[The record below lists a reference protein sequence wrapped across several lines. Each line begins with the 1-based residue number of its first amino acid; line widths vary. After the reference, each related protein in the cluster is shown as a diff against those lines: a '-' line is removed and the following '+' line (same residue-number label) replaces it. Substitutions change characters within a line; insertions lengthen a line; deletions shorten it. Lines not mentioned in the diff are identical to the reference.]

1 VEDEAAPIRR
11 VSRGWRVMRALGVT
25 VLGLVVLALA
35 TLWAVDTGPGHRLV
49 ADRIAALRPS
59 SGLRIRIGRIDGS
72 LWNRATLRDVRLYD
86 LDGQFFEA
94 PEIALDWHPTRWVHN
109 LLSID
114 RLAAPLV
121 ELDRLPHLRSKP
133 GSPILPGFDIHIGRL
148 DIARLRLGRAI
159 AGRPHLVRLLT
170 RADIRGR
177 RAMIQLAARSTA
189 GDRVLVDLDAEPD
202 GDRFKLAAEVDGPA
216 NGVVAGLAKL
226 RHPLA
231 LRVNGRGTWH
241 VWNGTARGMLAGRR
255 VIDVALGVR
264 NGHYLL
270 SGTAIPSSFLQ
281 GKAQRLTAPGIRIRG
296 EADLAERKLNGRVQL
311 ASPALRLAAAGTID
325 LANSSFGAVRIDA
338 DLLRPPALFPNM
350 TGRNVRLQLDVDGPF
365 STAAF
370 RYRLATPHVAF
381 DQTGFDQV
389 TATGAG
395 RLSRTPITLP
405 IRLHAAQVTGVGAVA
420 GGILA
425 NLNVAG
431 TLHVDP
437 RTLVGRDLALSSDK
451 LKGTLQLRIDLA
463 SGRYDVAL
471 AGGLARYLIPGLGIV
486 DVTSKVT
493 VLPGPG
499 GRGTVVAGTARA
511 VVQRFDNSFLRS
523 LAGGNPCIDTRLV
536 RSPDGVIHFS
546 DLVLTG
552 PSIRITGSGLRRRDG
567 TFLFDGQGTQDSYG
581 PFRIHLDGQIDRPMV
596 QLLLNAPVPAL
607 GLSQVAFD
615 LDPDPQGF
623 RFRAAGGS
631 YAGPFRT
638 NGLIRSAPNQPT
650 FIDIADIA
658 VSGTH
663 GRGSLRSDPGGFSG
677 QIALD
682 GGGIRGMIGFR
693 PQGMIQRIE
702 PNVQFVRATIAAA
715 IPVTIRRGRA
725 EGAILLDPAGT
736 AIDGRATLFGV
747 KRGSLSVSRL
757 GAEAH
762 LRGGAGT
769 VALTASGSRGNAFNL
784 RSDLTF
790 APGRLTVTG
799 SGTIENRDVQLATP
813 AVLTMTDEAWQ
824 LQPTGINYNGGSAT
838 VSGRFAR
845 TSTSYDLQLQRMP
858 LSLLDLINP
867 ALGFGGYGTGRV
879 TYRHDQGSAPSGK
892 LDLAVR
898 GLTRSGL
905 VLTSQPVDLGLA
917 AVLTA
922 NGAGARAVVTSNGR
936 TIGRAQARL
945 APLPA
950 GENIVGRLIAAP
962 LFAQLRYAGAADT
975 LWRLVGVETIDLSGP
990 LSVAADI
997 GGTAA
1002 DPVIRGTLRTDAGR
1016 LESAVTGTVIRDI
1029 KASGRFNG
1037 SRLVIDQ
1044 MSGRAGDGSVTG
1056 RGSFDFGAGKGLGM
1070 DLALTADD
1078 AVLLARDDIGATVT
1092 GPLTMRSDGN
1102 GGTISGDITVDR
1114 GSFKLGSAA
1123 SAQVPRLSVTELN
1136 RPDEGEIDRAPPAP
1150 WRLDVRARAR
1160 SRLMVT
1166 GLGLDSEW
1174 RADLT
1179 IKGAVDNPAIGGRMD
1194 LIRGGYQFAGRRFDL
1209 DRGMIRFTGDAPPDP
1224 VLDITALA
1232 DVQGFNATIH
1242 VTGTGLRPEI
1252 NFQSVPALPE
1262 DELLSR
1268 LLFGTSITNLSAPE
1282 ALQLAAAVASLR
1294 SSGGGG
1300 GFNLDPINAVRKAV
1314 RLDRLRILPADV
1326 TTGQKTS
1333 VAAGKNIGRRT
1344 YVELITDG
1352 AGYSATTIE
1361 YRITRWLSVLSTIS
1375 TIGRQSANVRVSK
1388 DY

>member
-1 VEDEAAPIRR
+1 
-11 VSRGWRVMRALGVT
+11 VT
-25 VLGLVVLALA
+25 
-35 TLWAVDTGPGHRLV
+35 
-49 ADRIAALRPS
+49 
-59 SGLRIRIGRIDGS
+59 
-72 LWNRATLRDVRLYD
+72 
-86 LDGQFFEA
+86 LD
-94 PEIALDWHPTRWVHN
+94 H
-109 LLSID
+109 
-114 RLAAPLV
+114 
-121 ELDRLPHLRSKP
+121 LPRLRSKP
-133 GSPILPGFDIHIGRL
+133 GSPILPGFDIRIGRL
-148 DIARLRLGRAI
+148 DVQRLRLGRAV
-159 AGRPHLVRLLT
+159 AGRPQALRLLAA
-170 RADIRGR
+170 ADIRNR
-177 RAMIQLAARSTA
+177 RAMIQLRARSGT
-189 GDRVLVDLDAEPD
+189 GDKVVVDLDAEPD
-202 GDRFKLAAEVDGPA
+202 GDRFRLAAAIDGPA
-216 NGVVAGLAKL
+216 GGVVAGLAGL
-226 RHPLA
+226 GRPLA
-231 LRVNGRGTWH
+231 LRVDGRGTWH
-241 VWNGTARGMLAGRR
+241 VWDGRAQGMLAGRR
-255 VIDVALGVR
+255 VLDLALGVR
-264 NGHYLL
+264 EGHYLL
-270 SGTAIPSSFLQ
+270 SGTAAPSSFLQ
-281 GKAQRLTAPGIRIRG
+281 GKVQRLTAPVIRIRAEG
-296 EADLAERKLNGRVQL
+296 DLADRKLSGRLQL
-311 ASPALRLAAAGTID
+311 ASPALRLATAGTVD
-325 LANSSFGAVRIDA
+325 LANSSFAALRVDA
-338 DLLRPPALFPNM
+338 DLLRPSALFPNM
-350 TGRNVRLQLDVDGPF
+350 TGRNVRLQLFLDGPF
-365 STAAF
+365 RTAVF
-370 RYRLATPHVAF
+370 RYRLASPHIAF

-389 TATGAG
+389 TASGAG
-395 RLSRTPITLP
+395 KLSRSPFALP
-405 IRLHAAQVTGVGAVA
+405 VQLRAARVTGVGAVA

-425 NLNVAG
+425 NLKVAG
-431 TLHVDP
+431 VLHVDP

-463 SGRYDVAL
+463 TGRYDVAL
-471 AGGLARYLIPGLGIV
+471 AGGLARYFIQGLGIV
-486 DVTSKVT
+486 DVTSRVT

-499 GRGTVVAGTARA
+499 GRGTVVAGTAQATVR
-511 VVQRFDNSFLRS
+511 RFDNSFLRS
-523 LAGGNPCIDTRLV
+523 LAGGNPRIDTRLV
-536 RSPDGVIHFS
+536 RGADGVIHFS

-552 PSIRITGSGLRRRDG
+552 PSIRITGSGMRRRDG
-567 TFLFDGQGTQDSYG
+567 TFLFDGQGTQESYNS
-581 PFRIHLDGQIDRPMV
+581 FRIHLDGQIDRPAV
-596 QLLLNAPVPAL
+596 GLLLDNPVPAL

-623 RFRAAGGS
+623 RFRAHGGS

-638 NGLIRSAPNQPT
+638 DGMIRSMPDQPT
-650 FIDIADIA
+650 FIDIAELA
-658 VSGTH
+658 VSGTR
-663 GRGSLRSDPGGFSG
+663 GRGTLRSDPGGFSG
-677 QIALD
+677 QLALE
-682 GGGIRGMIGFR
+682 GGGIQGSINFS
-693 PQGMIQRIE
+693 PQGMLQRIE
-702 PNVQFVRATIAAA
+702 PKLQFSRATIAAA
-715 IPVTIRRGRA
+715 TPVEVRRGRA
-725 EGAILLDPAGT
+725 EGVILLDPAGAT
-736 AIDGRATLFGV
+736 VDGRATLFGV
-747 KRGSLSVSRL
+747 RRGSFTVSRL

-762 LRGGAGT
+762 LRGGNGT
-769 VALTASGSRGNAFNL
+769 VALTASGARGNAFNL
-784 RSDLTF
+784 HADLTL
-790 APGRLTVTG
+790 APGRLTVAG
-799 SGTIENRDVQLATP
+799 GGTIENKEVQLAAP

-824 LQPTGINYNGGSAT
+824 LQPVRIAYAGGTAN
-838 VSGRFAR
+838 VSGRFASN
-845 TSTSYDLQLQRMP
+845 STAYDLQVQRLPM
-858 LSLLDLINP
+858 SLLDIVNP
-867 ALGFGGYGTGRV
+867 AFGFGGYGTGRV
-879 TYRHDQGSAPSGK
+879 SYRHDQGSAPSGR

-936 TIGRAQARL
+936 TMGRAQARL
-945 APLPA
+945 MPLPP
-950 GENIVGRLIAAP
+950 GGNIVDRLIAAP
-962 LFAQLRYAGAADT
+962 LFAQLRFAGPADT

-1002 DPVIRGTLRTDAGR
+1002 DPAIRGTLRTDNGR
-1016 LESAVTGTVIRDI
+1016 LESAVTGTVVRNI

-1037 SRLVIDQ
+1037 SRLVLDQ
-1044 MSGRAGDGSVTG
+1044 MSGQAGDGSVAG

-1070 DLALTADD
+1070 DIALTADE
-1078 AVLLARDDIGATVT
+1078 AVLLNRDDIKATIT
-1092 GPLTMRSDGN
+1092 GPLTLRSDGN

-1114 GSFKLGSAA
+1114 GSFRLGSAA
-1123 SAQVPRLSVTELN
+1123 SAQVPHLAVTELN
-1136 RPDEGEIDRAPPAP
+1136 RPDEGMIDQAPPAP

-1209 DRGMIRFTGDAPPDP
+1209 DRGMIRFTGEAPPDP

-1300 GFNLDPINAVRKAV
+1300 GLNLDPINAVRKAV
-1314 RLDRLRILPADV
+1314 RLDRLRILPADI

-1375 TIGRQSANVRVSK
+1375 TIGRQSANVRISR